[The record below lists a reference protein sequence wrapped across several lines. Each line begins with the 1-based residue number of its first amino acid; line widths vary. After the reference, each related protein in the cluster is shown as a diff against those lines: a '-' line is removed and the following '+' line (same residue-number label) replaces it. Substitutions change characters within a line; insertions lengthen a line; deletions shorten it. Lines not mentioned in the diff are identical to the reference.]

1 MAILLILIPVSLG
14 ILAYILKN
22 YHRKIGFAAY
32 MIIMSLNTYLL
43 FLGHEERIFPGG
55 WDRLKGI
62 EIYFPKEMYVVA
74 FFFNIMMF
82 IIYWRAARRH
92 NNIFTSLW
100 LIINGTLIGILTSE
114 DFFNTYVHLE
124 LISISSFL
132 LIGMGRKERRIWAS
146 LKYMFLSYIGLN
158 FYLLGVGLIYAE
170 TGSLNLHIAF
180 SKEPNP
186 LAVSFIVTGLL
197 VKGGMI
203 FLATWLPTAY
213 SESSSEIS
221 AVLSGYI
228 TPIGMYVLY
237 SFSLYDG
244 FYNEVKKILLIYGFT
259 SLIIGAIIGF
269 FENDLK
275 KILAYSSISQMG
287 LLMIIIAE
295 KKELFILFFTLHM
308 LYKSLAFYNIGRIYE
323 KTHYR
328 DLNSLKTVKDYDIN
342 KILAIFSVF
351 GLSGI
356 FPVQTFF
363 IKEGIG
369 IHGGLKI
376 LLYISAFTTA
386 FYSIK
391 IISALKISKKYYYL
405 LLIIPAIPLLNYMPL
420 HFTLLDLG
428 ISISALT
435 AAFFV
440 TKIKTTAFS
449 VKLNY
454 LENALIM
461 QIFSI
466 VFGYYIIK
474 LI

>member
-1 MAILLILIPVSLG
+1 MAILLILFPVSMG
-14 ILAYILKN
+14 ILAYIFRN
-22 YHRKIGFAAY
+22 YHRYIGYLTYVFL
-32 MIIMSLNTYLL
+32 MTLNTYLT

-62 EIYFPKEMYVVA
+62 EIYFPKEMYVLA

-197 VKGGMI
+197 VKSGMI
-203 FLATWLPTAY
+203 FLAAWLPTAH
-213 SESSSEIS
+213 SEASSEIS

-228 TPIGMYVLY
+228 APIGTYVLY
-237 SFSLYDG
+237 SFCLYDG
-244 FYNEVKKILLIYGFT
+244 FYNEAKELLLLYGFF
-259 SLIIGAIIGF
+259 SLIIGGILAF
-269 FENDLK
+269 FENDSK
-275 KILAYSSISQMG
+275 RILAYSTISQMG
-287 LLMIIIAE
+287 LAMIIIAE

-308 LYKSLAFYNIGRIYE
+308 LYKSLAFYNVGRIYE

-328 DLNSLKTVKDYDIN
+328 DLNLLKTVEGYDVN

-356 FPVQTFF
+356 FPTQTFF

-369 IHGGLKI
+369 IHGELKI

-391 IISALKISKKYYYL
+391 LISALKISKKYYYL
-405 LLIIPAIPLLNYMPL
+405 ILLIPAIPLLNYMPL
-420 HFTLLDLG
+420 HFTLFDLG
-428 ISISALT
+428 ISILALIL
-435 AAFFV
+435 AFFAS
-440 TKIKTTAFS
+440 KFKTIAFS

-474 LI
+474 LL